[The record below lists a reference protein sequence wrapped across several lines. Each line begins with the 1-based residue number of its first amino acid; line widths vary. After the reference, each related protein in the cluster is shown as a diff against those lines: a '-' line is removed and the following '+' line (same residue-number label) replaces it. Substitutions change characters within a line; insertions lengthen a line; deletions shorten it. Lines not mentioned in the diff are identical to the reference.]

1 MQRAPVQGLMAIQ
14 VAAPGE
20 IAGSARGSSE
30 RLTAAEN
37 EYKKHPVL
45 PPEG

>member
-1 MQRAPVQGLMAIQ
+1 MQRALVQGLMAIR
-14 VAAPGE
+14 VAAFGE

-30 RLTAAEN
+30 RLTAAEI
-37 EYKKHPVL
+37 EYKKHTVL